1 MVFKKD
7 LVVLQLSVRYC
18 NNGGAIN
25 PENPG
30 KEGEFLKESEKE
42 SKKGPEASQYY
53 RPGKLTE
60 IVLSSSRTK
69 KNYGAKRG
77 HILTENI
84 VKVQKKQ
91 LASLKTI
98 WNRGVQFTDPVRHVL
113 QKAAVKIALLWD

>member
-18 NNGGAIN
+18 DNDGVIN

-42 SKKGPEASQYY
+42 SKKSPEASQYY

-69 KNYGAKRG
+69 K
-77 HILTENI
+77 TM
-84 VKVQKKQ
+84 
-91 LASLKTI
+91 
-98 WNRGVQFTDPVRHVL
+98 VR
-113 QKAAVKIALLWD
+113 KEDIF

>member
-7 LVVLQLSVRYC
+7 LIVLQLSVRYC

-25 PENPG
+25 SENPG
-30 KEGEFLKESEKE
+30 KKGEFVKESEKE

-69 KNYGAKRG
+69 K
-77 HILTENI
+77 TM
-84 VKVQKKQ
+84 
-91 LASLKTI
+91 
-98 WNRGVQFTDPVRHVL
+98 VR
-113 QKAAVKIALLWD
+113 KEDIF

>member
-60 IVLSSSRTK
+60 IVLSSSRSK
-69 KNYGAKRG
+69 K
-77 HILTENI
+77 TM
-84 VKVQKKQ
+84 
-91 LASLKTI
+91 
-98 WNRGVQFTDPVRHVL
+98 VR
-113 QKAAVKIALLWD
+113 KEDIF